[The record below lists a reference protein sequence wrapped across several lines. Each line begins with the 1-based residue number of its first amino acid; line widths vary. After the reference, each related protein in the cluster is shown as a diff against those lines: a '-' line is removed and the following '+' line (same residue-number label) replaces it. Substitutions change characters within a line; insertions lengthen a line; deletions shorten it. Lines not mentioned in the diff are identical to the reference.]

1 MYIWDQI
8 DLTDGREERDTRTK
22 EKSPRTG
29 VLHQN
34 GKKNAAYESVTAQ
47 FHHHTRESGFALF
60 SPDVEDDE
68 QSTLFGDIRSAIGKH
83 SSVFDNRQGGSLS
96 ARSTGSIISS
106 LAQETE
112 IDMDDISDLSHPSRR
127 LNRSGGGISSNGNS
141 DLALLTK
148 QIEEKLA
155 TMKEELR
162 NRDASA
168 KELQVLYNHLSNT

>member
-1 MYIWDQI
+1 M
-8 DLTDGREERDTRTK
+8 
-22 EKSPRTG
+22 
-29 VLHQN
+29 
-34 GKKNAAYESVTAQ
+34 
-47 FHHHTRESGFALF
+47 
-60 SPDVEDDE
+60 
-68 QSTLFGDIRSAIGKH
+68 
-83 SSVFDNRQGGSLS
+83 
-96 ARSTGSIISS
+96 SS

-127 LNRSGGGISSNGNS
+127 LNRPGGGISSNGNS

-168 KELQVLYNHLSNT
+168 KELQVLNNHLSNT